1 MKLLLDTH
9 AALWLISEY
18 EKLSDKAKELI
29 KDNSNTKF
37 ISIASCWEIAI
48 KVSTGK
54 LTLQDGGVAAF
65 IDKIENSPIEI
76 LPITTQHIKI
86 VESLPFIHRDP
97 FDRVLI
103 ATAISESMNILT
115 DDDNIQKYDVLF
127 TW

>member
-18 EKLSDKAKELI
+18 EKLSDKVKTLI

-48 KVSTGK
+48 KVSNGK

-65 IDKIENSPIEI
+65 IEKIENSPIEF
-76 LPITTQHIKI
+76 LPVTTHHIKI

-103 ATAISESMNILT
+103 AAAISEDMTLLT
-115 DDDNIQKYDVLF
+115 DDDNIRKYDVLSI
-127 TW
+127 W